1 MNKHNLKPNHKPIFD
16 FYFCLNDIC
25 SYLGQHEKRAAGDE
39 NMKVDTIPEG
49 LHQGH
54 PLCKWCSQEMVIAH
68 NEEISIPPHIEWD
81 GVSSVQG
88 KYYQLKF

>member
-1 MNKHNLKPNHKPIFD
+1 
-16 FYFCLNDIC
+16 
-25 SYLGQHEKRAAGDE
+25 
-39 NMKVDTIPEG
+39 MKVDTIPEG